1 MVRSKRKANRGKL
14 KKRKDCSFQ
23 EKIYGVGLVCII
35 NQRVFDEGNNY
46 LAALCSSDCVG
57 VEKV

>member
-23 EKIYGVGLVCII
+23 EKIYGVVLIGY
-35 NQRVFDEGNNY
+35 NKSEG
-46 LAALCSSDCVG
+46 V
-57 VEKV
+57 